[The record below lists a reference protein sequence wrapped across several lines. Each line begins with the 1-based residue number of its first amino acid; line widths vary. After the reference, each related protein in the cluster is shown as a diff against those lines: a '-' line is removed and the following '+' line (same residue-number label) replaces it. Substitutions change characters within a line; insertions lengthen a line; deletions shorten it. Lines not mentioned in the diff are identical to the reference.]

1 MDGLNIEDLR
11 EVLSLTPAR
20 ELQNRM
26 ELRPAGIGITDIGGE
41 VLDEPLGRLRR
52 GRVERRDRAVQ
63 SGADRS
69 SDLLAHI

>member
-1 MDGLNIEDLR
+1 LGELLDVSRHMERLNIDDFR
-11 EVLSLTPAR
+11 EVLGLTPAR

-52 GRVERRDRAVQ
+52 RRV
-63 SGADRS
+63 
-69 SDLLAHI
+69 